1 MEVVVLFHLEQLNL
15 VDVMDNFVYESL
27 GKYFHALELTGY
39 ISDKKSQS
47 LLVLVYFYNLMYHDY
62 RGYISCD
69 DYHAIERALNCLYGA
84 NCLIP
89 YPDYLKMGKLR
100 IGEITELAQ
109 RAKALEEYDKEL
121 DKRILDNDA
130 LIADSIMRLDEHG
143 TRLDDHDAHLAL
155 HDEHLDTLDSELY
168 YDDGGLRK
176 SRIQRLE
183 DTKVAKGKTQIEE
196 IPGIFAD
203 SDN

>member
-1 MEVVVLFHLEQLNL
+1 
-15 VDVMDNFVYESL
+15 
-27 GKYFHALELTGY
+27 
-39 ISDKKSQS
+39 
-47 LLVLVYFYNLMYHDY
+47 
-62 RGYISCD
+62 
-69 DYHAIERALNCLYGA
+69 
-84 NCLIP
+84 
-89 YPDYLKMGKLR
+89 MGKLR
-100 IGEITELAQ
+100 LGDITELATRVKNQ
-109 RAKALEEYDKEL
+109 ESYSEVL

-130 LIADSIMRLDEHG
+130 LIEDNIRRLDEHG

-155 HDEHLDTLDSELY
+155 HDEHLDALDSELY

>member
-1 MEVVVLFHLEQLNL
+1 MQEITLDL
-15 VDVMDNFVYESL
+15 VDVMDNFVYNAYDTYFQTL
-27 GKYFHALELTGY
+27 GKLGY
-39 ISDKKSQS
+39 MKQKNVDS
-47 LLVLVYFYNLMYHDY
+47 LLVLDFFYNLIYHDY
-62 RGYISCD
+62 RGYISKE
-69 DYHAIERALNCLYGA
+69 DYHTIELALNCLYGT

-89 YPDYLKMGKLR
+89 YPDYLKMGKLHL
-100 IGEITELAQ
+100 GEMTEVLQ
-109 RAKALEEYDKEL
+109 RTKALEEYDKEL

-130 LIADSIMRLDEHG
+130 LIEDNILRLDEHG

-155 HDEHLDTLDSELY
+155 HDEHLDALDSELY